1 MACPGWHSTVT
12 PAPNSRDTHSTFPDS
27 TRFKGVSRKLR
38 KSLRVFKFS
47 LNLNP

>member
-1 MACPGWHSTVT
+1 MACPGQHRTVT
-12 PAPNSRDTHSTFPDS
+12 PAPHPRHTHSKFPDS

-38 KSLRVFKFS
+38 KSLWTFKFN